1 MKIENIINEISTN
14 LSIIIYQVKL
24 KNKANLN
31 DINTLLETPF
41 KDILN
46 IIYDYDLVNLN
57 NKYLYPAVDLG
68 DKNKQITFQVTSER
82 SIKKIKQTLKKFKD
96 NNLDKEYR
104 RLKFLVIDEKIKY
117 SPKNNID
124 TTYFS
129 LKDDVYSCFELINI
143 IKNLELVKQEQINNI
158 LRCVIG
164 IKDNISLDVVFE
176 NKNNIPKVEKE
187 YTEKIALTK
196 EILTNTNLPLE
207 LRKCFNVEAK
217 IVGEELKYVLN
228 PKVENA
234 YELHPMQEKFKMKFN
249 SPKEKEDF
257 IKNGGVNNLIR
268 EATIQRRPIE
278 IPYVSEVREYIGK
291 YENPFSDCNYAK
303 DGDIK
308 LYILPKELPK
318 GEKYKIIIS
327 DGIEKFCIKST
338 ALQVVDVQKK
348 HIIFN
353 NFEAKEECFDITLKI
368 NILEEH
374 RDIDNSFIKYNANI
388 NITLREKY
396 KYSCKENLEI
406 QKFLFTINSCNSKVS
421 VQHIKE
427 NKEYFVMRNLGNK
440 NYNENDYQVFKN
452 YKRLLQKIIYIEKKF
467 NIKIKYNLDYFYQN
481 EFEINLIYYD
491 SQNKNYKLK
500 DNIKASF
507 YIDDYDERKYKNIV
521 TDLSKDIDLFN
532 YRFSLKSTKILLAN
546 CEFYERKVVDGKN
559 IITLVSKDAKYI
571 PKWNGA

>member
-1 MKIENIINEISTN
+1 M
-14 LSIIIYQVKL
+14 
-24 KNKANLN
+24 
-31 DINTLLETPF
+31 F
-41 KDILN
+41 K
-46 IIYDYDLVNLN
+46 
-57 NKYLYPAVDLG
+57 
-68 DKNKQITFQVTSER
+68 
-82 SIKKIKQTLKKFKD
+82 
-96 NNLDKEYR
+96 
-104 RLKFLVIDEKIKY
+104 
-117 SPKNNID
+117 
-124 TTYFS
+124 
-129 LKDDVYSCFELINI
+129 
-143 IKNLELVKQEQINNI
+143 
-158 LRCVIG
+158 
-164 IKDNISLDVVFE
+164 
-176 NKNNIPKVEKE
+176 
-187 YTEKIALTK
+187 
-196 EILTNTNLPLE
+196 
-207 LRKCFNVEAK
+207 
-217 IVGEELKYVLN
+217 
-228 PKVENA
+228 
-234 YELHPMQEKFKMKFN
+234 
-249 SPKEKEDF
+249 
-257 IKNGGVNNLIR
+257 
-268 EATIQRRPIE
+268 
-278 IPYVSEVREYIGK
+278 
-291 YENPFSDCNYAK
+291 
-303 DGDIK
+303 
-308 LYILPKELPK
+308 
-318 GEKYKIIIS
+318 
-327 DGIEKFCIKST
+327 
-338 ALQVVDVQKK
+338 KK

>member
-82 SIKKIKQTLKKFKD
+82 SIKKIKETLKKFKD

-129 LKDDVYSCFELINI
+129 
-143 IKNLELVKQEQINNI
+143 
-158 LRCVIG
+158 
-164 IKDNISLDVVFE
+164 
-176 NKNNIPKVEKE
+176 
-187 YTEKIALTK
+187 
-196 EILTNTNLPLE
+196 
-207 LRKCFNVEAK
+207 
-217 IVGEELKYVLN
+217 
-228 PKVENA
+228 
-234 YELHPMQEKFKMKFN
+234 
-249 SPKEKEDF
+249 
-257 IKNGGVNNLIR
+257 
-268 EATIQRRPIE
+268 
-278 IPYVSEVREYIGK
+278 
-291 YENPFSDCNYAK
+291 FSDCNYAK

-327 DGIEKFCIKST
+327 DGIEKFSIKST